1 MNTTTT
7 NLVNDIHKYKETLQS
22 LRDEI
27 QVRIHLGTMD
37 VKTTWRELEPHL
49 LEAEQ
54 AAKSIATEATRAL
67 LTETI
72 KKLIALR
79 ARIPH

>member
-1 MNTTTT
+1 
-7 NLVNDIHKYKETLQS
+7 
-22 LRDEI
+22 
-27 QVRIHLGTMD
+27 MD
-37 VKTTWRELEPHL
+37 VKTSWQELEPQL
-49 LEAEQ
+49 VDAER
-54 AAKSIATEATRAL
+54 AAKGIATEATRAL

>member
-1 MNTTTT
+1 MNTTTSH
-7 NLVNDIHKYKETLQS
+7 LVNDVKKYSETLQS
-22 LRDEI
+22 LRDEL
-27 QVRIHLGTMD
+27 QLRIHLGTMD
-37 VKTTWRELEPHL
+37 VKTSWQELEPQL
-49 LEAEQ
+49 VDAER
-54 AAKSIATEATRAL
+54 AAKGIATEATRAL